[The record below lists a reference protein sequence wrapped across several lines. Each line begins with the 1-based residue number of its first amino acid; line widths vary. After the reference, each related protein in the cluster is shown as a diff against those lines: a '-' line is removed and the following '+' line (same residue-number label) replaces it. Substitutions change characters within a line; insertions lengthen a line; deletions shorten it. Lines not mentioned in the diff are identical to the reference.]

1 MKKLIKRIR
10 MYFKLHAL
18 HRRSKE
24 LAFDSLVTSPN
35 KFNQVSKE
43 IDCLIKGH
51 KWNHPFDPKGKMD
64 KTFKERLYCTHCGV
78 YFHEH
83 KYKDHE

>member
-18 HRRSKE
+18 RRRSKE

-51 KWNHPFDPKGKMD
+51 KM
-64 KTFKERLYCTHCGV
+64 ESSV
-78 YFHEH
+78 
-83 KYKDHE
+83 